1 MKTIR
6 WGMIGC
12 GEVAEVKSGPGFY
25 KARNSRLN
33 AVMRRNGAL
42 AADFARR
49 HRVPRSHD
57 DADAIIGADDIDAVY
72 IATLTDT
79 HRDYTLRCAA
89 AGKAVYV
96 EKPMAL
102 ELVHCI
108 EMVEAC
114 SARRVQLWVA
124 YYRRT
129 LPRFIAVR
137 DLIAAGTIGD
147 VRVITVRQLKRTA
160 SAEDLAAH
168 ALSWRADASRGGG
181 LFFEGVGHTLD
192 ILDFLLGPIVEVN
205 ALADNQAGV
214 QATEDVVVANFR
226 FSSGVYGSANWC
238 FAADEEDE
246 YVEVTG
252 SRGAVRFSVTRAL
265 PIRVTVAGRTREVL
279 IEDPPHVQQPLI
291 QSIVDELN
299 GGERCPSDGMS
310 ALRTA
315 RVLDALV
322 RSFRE
327 RRRGQPR

>member
-25 KARNSRLN
+25 KARNSRLV

-49 HRVPRSHD
+49 HGVARWHD
-57 DADAIIGADDIDAVY
+57 DADAIIDADDIDAVY
-72 IATLTDT
+72 VATLTDT

-102 ELVHCI
+102 AYSHCV
-108 EMVEAC
+108 EMVERCA
-114 SARRVQLWVA
+114 AHRVPLWVA
-124 YYRRT
+124 FYRRA
-129 LPRFIAVR
+129 LPRFLAVR
-137 DLIAAGTIGD
+137 ELIEAGGIGD
-147 VRVITVRQLKRTA
+147 VRVVTVRQMQRAPTPGDL
-160 SAEDLAAH
+160 SAPALA
-168 ALSWRADASRGGG
+168 WRADAARGGG
-181 LFFEGVGHTLD
+181 LFFEGVGHALD
-192 ILDFLLGPIVEVN
+192 ILDFLLGPIADVR
-205 ALADNQAGV
+205 AFADNQAAAH
-214 QATEDVVVANFR
+214 ATEDVVVASFR
-226 FSSGVYGSANWC
+226 FASGVYGGATWC
-238 FAADEEDE
+238 LASDQNDE

-252 SRGAVRFSVTRAL
+252 SRGALRFSVTRAA
-265 PIRVTVAGRTREVL
+265 PIQITASGRMREMP
-279 IEDPPHVQQPLI
+279 IADPPHVQQPLI

-299 GGERCPSDGMS
+299 GEGRCPSSGES

-322 RSFRE
+322 GEFRE
-327 RRRGQPR
+327 RMRARQS